1 MKVRL
6 ETKTGWV
13 EIEGEQLTIQ
23 AVEAFD
29 LRYEIR
35 RRGLSAA
42 AFCREIGI
50 APQTLNRCLVHG
62 QMPWPSTLKRIA
74 DFLETDVEAVR
85 CGFMQNKQGKGGA
98 HETK

>member
-42 AFCREIGI
+42 AFCREAGI
-50 APQTLNRCLVHG
+50 AVQTLNRCMVHN
-62 QMPWPSTLKRIA
+62 QVPRPATIKRIA
-74 DFLETDVEAVR
+74 DFLETDVETVR
-85 CGFMQNKQGKGGA
+85 CGFMQKQEKGGS
-98 HETK
+98 HETE